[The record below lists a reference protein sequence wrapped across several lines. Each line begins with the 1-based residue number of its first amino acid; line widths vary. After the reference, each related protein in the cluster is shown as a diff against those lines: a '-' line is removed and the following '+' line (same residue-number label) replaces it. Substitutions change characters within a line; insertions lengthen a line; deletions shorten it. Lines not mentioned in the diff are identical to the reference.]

1 MLAKNSY
8 HSEII
13 CSFNQDIL
21 THQGIP
27 LWHQEI
33 ITHGIPLRVNQVY
46 LSKYL
51 EKYIYTNKNHNIKE
65 YLINDIDWQLTFK
78 MTRKLYQ
85 QTSIEES
92 VCNTLMIKLR
102 SYELPVQSVL
112 CLRKPHVYKGLWKCA
127 LCDYELETF
136 THLFRCRKQYDNWY
150 RLKKE
155 IIEFIST
162 SYKNKYGDIDDIL
175 LNQLNNLQVWNLSE
189 EGLGTL
195 IKGFLPKSLII
206 LLKEMKL
213 DNLDSILFNIVSKCL
228 KSFKFYIWEYR
239 NKAQIKL
246 ERSKNIIGKDKKTK
260 YKHTLLNLENN
271 IESN

>member
-78 MTRKLYQ
+78 MTRKLY
-85 QTSIEES
+85 
-92 VCNTLMIKLR
+92 
-102 SYELPVQSVL
+102 
-112 CLRKPHVYKGLWKCA
+112 
-127 LCDYELETF
+127 
-136 THLFRCRKQYDNWY
+136 
-150 RLKKE
+150 
-155 IIEFIST
+155 
-162 SYKNKYGDIDDIL
+162 
-175 LNQLNNLQVWNLSE
+175 
-189 EGLGTL
+189 
-195 IKGFLPKSLII
+195 
-206 LLKEMKL
+206 
-213 DNLDSILFNIVSKCL
+213 
-228 KSFKFYIWEYR
+228 
-239 NKAQIKL
+239 
-246 ERSKNIIGKDKKTK
+246 
-260 YKHTLLNLENN
+260 
-271 IESN
+271 